1 MAKKH
6 QNAEEQALIH
16 QSQQS
21 VITHA
26 EMTYSGPL
34 PHPKHLEKYE
44 DVCPGAADRIIAMA
58 EGQAKHRQSME
69 YFVIKANGRNS
80 TLGVI
85 IGGVVA
91 VLAIGCGTHI
101 IESGYEISGYITM
114 FGSLSTLVGVF
125 VYGKRANRKELIE
138 KQKLMMGDST
148 KIDD

>member
-1 MAKKH
+1 MEKKH

-58 EGQAKHRQSME
+58 EGQAKHRQNME
-69 YFVIKANGRNS
+69 HFVIKANGRNS

-85 IGGVVA
+85 IGGIVA

-101 IESGYEISGYITM
+101 IESGYITM

-125 VYGKRANRKELIE
+125 IYGKRANRKELIE
-138 KQKLMMGDST
+138 KQKLMMGDSS